1 MAPEK
6 KSPTLQDDQKF
17 TLMKFRRTVA
27 DITKPEH
34 DDFYLIRW
42 LNARNWDANAAE
54 KMLRES
60 MKWRERWN
68 VDNILDWKTPQPLA
82 DYSPHGIS
90 GFDKEGSPIIVVPF
104 AGMDMWGMLH
114 TVSRADFIRST
125 IKTLETYMKLAFE
138 QSVKHGPQA
147 RQFVVLFDMAGFNVK
162 QYTWRPAAEVV
173 ISLIKSYEA
182 NYPEILKC
190 CYIINVPKVFAIVF
204 NIVKR
209 FLDEY
214 TLGKILIFKQDSKKW
229 LPKMLEHV
237 DPSQIPKYFGGTQ
250 TDEDGDPKCM
260 HKVNWGGKV
269 PKELYIMR
277 DEKDNNNED
286 FVDTMIKKGS
296 KIKLEFKCKDAGCAL
311 KWEFRTFDHD
321 IRFGIKRINEQTGE
335 ENIEVD
341 MKRVASH
348 QLDEEGYIACQPDWT
363 YVVVFDNSYSYFKNK
378 RIRYQVILSEPVS
391 VDELEKGAAKL
402 ECE

>member
-1 MAPEK
+1 
-6 KSPTLQDDQKF
+6 
-17 TLMKFRRTVA
+17 
-27 DITKPEH
+27 
-34 DDFYLIRW
+34 
-42 LNARNWDANAAE
+42 
-54 KMLRES
+54 
-60 MKWRERWN
+60 
-68 VDNILDWKTPQPLA
+68 
-82 DYSPHGIS
+82 
-90 GFDKEGSPIIVVPF
+90 
-104 AGMDMWGMLH
+104 MLH

-125 IKTLETYMKLAFE
+125 IKILEKYMNLAFE
-138 QSVKHGPQA
+138 QSIKHGPQA

-182 NYPEILKC
+182 NYPEILKY

-229 LPKMLEHV
+229 LPKMLEHI

-260 HKVNWGGKV
+260 HKLNWGGKI
-269 PKELYIMR
+269 PKEMYVMR

-286 FVDTMIKKGS
+286 FIDTIIKKGS
-296 KIKLEFKCKDAGCAL
+296 KIKLEFKCMESGCAL

-321 IRFGIKRINEQTGE
+321 IRFGIKRKNEKTGE

-348 QLDEEGYIACQPDWT
+348 QLDEEGFITCQPDWT
-363 YVVVFDNSYSYFKNK
+363 CEDNTLFCLHLRK
-378 RIRYQVILSEPVS
+378 RHDRKTKLCMNMM
-391 VDELEKGAAKL
+391 LCKGPF
-402 ECE
+402 